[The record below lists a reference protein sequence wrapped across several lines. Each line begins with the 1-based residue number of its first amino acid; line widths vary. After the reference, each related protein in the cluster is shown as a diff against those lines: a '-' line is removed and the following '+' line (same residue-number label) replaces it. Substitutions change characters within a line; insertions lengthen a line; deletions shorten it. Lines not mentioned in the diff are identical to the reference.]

1 MSSKADLST
10 VAKSLCDNRG
20 YTYGDSVG
28 RGAFKK
34 VFHVKGKSG
43 EEYALK
49 LLKGDL
55 SAQRTHREIEALKRC
70 NHANIAKLFGTD
82 TYVFEGRKYSFTLE
96 EFLSGGTLT
105 EWIKRHGSLNDEQL
119 NELATPLI
127 NAISY
132 IADLGLVHR
141 DIKPDNI
148 MFRED
153 EITPVLVDF
162 NLVRDLLA
170 ASLTQ
175 SWLNRGPGTPYFAS
189 PEQLNNQKRL
199 IDWRT
204 DQFSLGVTLCY
215 ARFGVHPYKH
225 PDESDLS
232 PKTVERV
239 ATRGAVSDYM
249 LDKFK
254 STGLVCLERMIKIW
268 PVERFRRPKDLETA
282 WQNKGGM

>member
-1 MSSKADLST
+1 MSSKANLSQ
-10 VAKSLCDNRG
+10 VAKSLCDTRG
-20 YTYGDSVG
+20 FTLGDFVG
-28 RGAFKK
+28 GGAFKK
-34 VFHVKGKSG
+34 VFRVEGKNG

-55 SAQRTHREIEALKRC
+55 SVQRTHREIEALQRC
-70 NHANIAKLFGTD
+70 DHSNIAKLFRTGTYD
-82 TYVFEGRKYSFTLE
+82 FERRKYSFTLE
-96 EFLSGGTLT
+96 EFLPGGTLT
-105 EWIKRHGSLNDEQL
+105 EWIRRYGWLDDEQL
-119 NELATPLI
+119 IELATPLI
-127 NAISY
+127 DAISH

-148 MFRED
+148 MFRDD

-162 NLVRDLLA
+162 NLVRDLLS

-215 ARFGVHPYKH
+215 ARFGVHPYQH

-232 PKTVERV
+232 AKTVERV
-239 ATRGAVSDYM
+239 AMRGGVSDYM

-254 STGLVCLERMIKIW
+254 STGLVCLERMTKIW
-268 PVERFRRPKDLETA
+268 PVERFRRPMDLETA
-282 WQNKGGM
+282 WHNIGGM